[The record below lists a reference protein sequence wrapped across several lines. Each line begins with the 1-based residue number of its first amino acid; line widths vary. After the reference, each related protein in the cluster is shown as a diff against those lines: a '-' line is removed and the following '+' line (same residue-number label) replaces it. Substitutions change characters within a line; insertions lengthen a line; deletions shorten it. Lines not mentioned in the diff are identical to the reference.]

1 MEECIGYIIGIGIVI
16 AAVIAFIVYVVI
28 PFFIAV
34 TAICLV
40 IGVSLG
46 MWKTSFNYIEAINDA
61 IYLNRSN
68 K

>member
-1 MEECIGYIIGIGIVI
+1 MEDCIGYIIGIGIVI

>member
-1 MEECIGYIIGIGIVI
+1 MEDCIGYIIGIGIVI

-61 IYLNRSN
+61 IYLNRS

>member
-1 MEECIGYIIGIGIVI
+1 MDECLGYIIGIGIVI

-34 TAICLV
+34 AAVCLV

-61 IYLNRSN
+61 IYLNRS